1 MRIRELGRIP
11 KSAVFPVIL
20 AFLAGAAA
28 EGGVQSEAATEKVRA
43 YRVAHERDIIGEYL
57 EMLSLPNVAADGPN
71 IRRNAEFIA
80 RMFRRRGFSVR
91 LIEAEGS
98 PPAVL
103 AERLVTGAE
112 TTVALYAHYDGQ
124 PVNPE
129 DWTRDPWQ
137 PVLLDA
143 SLENGGRPVSLEA
156 LPGTGDGEWRIYAR
170 SASDDKA
177 PILAM
182 AAALDALRSN
192 GIPATANLK
201 LLFEGEE
208 EAGSPHL
215 ARILGTEPGLVRA
228 DLWLLCDGP
237 VHPTRRHQVFFGARG
252 VTGLELTVYGPTRPL
267 HSGHYGNWA
276 PNPAMILAH
285 LLAGMR
291 DPDGHITI
299 EGYEDKVRDLT
310 VEERRALAEL
320 PQADDAL
327 RRELGLGRTEG
338 RGKSLAEL
346 IMRPS
351 LNVRGI
357 RSGEVEDKAQN
368 AVPTEARASV
378 DFRLV
383 PDQRPAE
390 VQALVEAHLRSR
402 GFRIVRETPDLKT
415 RLDHPFVAKVRWEE
429 GYPAGRTD
437 MALPVC
443 QAFVRL
449 LDEALEAPVIRVPL
463 SGGSVPMYLFQ
474 TTPET
479 PVVLFPI
486 ANHDN
491 NQHGAD
497 ENIRLQN
504 LWDGI
509 EIFAALFSRLG
520 PVRR

>member
-1 MRIRELGRIP
+1 MTKRERRRCL
-11 KSAVFPVIL
+11 KSAVLPVAVL
-20 AFLAGAAA
+20 LMAGAVA
-28 EGGVQSEAATEKVRA
+28 EGEVQSRAATAQIRA
-43 YRVAHERDIIGEYL
+43 YRVAHEREIIRDYL
-57 EMLSLPNVAADGPN
+57 EMLSLPNVVADGPA

-80 RMFRRRGFSVR
+80 DMFRRRGFAVR
-91 LIEAEGS
+91 LVEAEGS

-103 AERLVTGAE
+103 AERLVAGAE
-112 TTVALYAHYDGQ
+112 ITIALYAHYDGQ
-124 PVNPE
+124 PVNRE

-143 SLENGGRPVSLEA
+143 SLENGGRPVSPEA

-182 AAALDALRSN
+182 AAALDALRST

-215 ARILGTEPGLVRA
+215 ARILGAEPGLVRA

-276 PNPAMILAH
+276 PNPALALAH

-291 DPDGHITI
+291 DLDGNITI
-299 EGYEDKVRDLT
+299 EGYGNRVRELT
-310 VEERRALAEL
+310 VEERHALAAL
-320 PQADDAL
+320 PQADEAL

-368 AVPTEARASV
+368 AIPTEARASL

-402 GFRIVRETPDLKT
+402 GFWIVRETPDLKT
-415 RLDHPFVAKVRWEE
+415 RLENPSIAKVRWEE
-429 GYPAGRTD
+429 GYPAARTD
-437 MALPVC
+437 MALPLC
-443 QAFVRL
+443 QDLVRL

-474 TTPET
+474 TTSAA
-479 PVVLFPI
+479 PVVLFPV

-509 EIFAALFSRLG
+509 EMFAALFSRLG

>member
-1 MRIRELGRIP
+1 MRRDNWRTQKPAAFAI
-11 KSAVFPVIL
+11 IL
-20 AFLAGAAA
+20 ALLAGAAA
-28 EGGVQSEAATEKVRA
+28 EGGILRAAGVEKVRA
-43 YRVAHERDIIGEYL
+43 YRVAHGRAIIGEYL
-57 EMLSLPNVAADGPN
+57 EMLSLPNATADGPD

-80 RMFRRRGFSVR
+80 AMFRRRGLTVR

-103 AERLVTGAE
+103 AEQSVPGAK
-112 TTVALYAHYDGQ
+112 TTIAFYAHYDGQ
-124 PVNPE
+124 PVNRE
-129 DWTRDPWQ
+129 SWTHDPWQ
-137 PVLLDA
+137 PILLNA
-143 SLENGGRPVSLEA
+143 SMENGGQPVPLEA
-156 LPGTGDGEWRIYAR
+156 LPGAGDGEWRIYAR

-182 AAALDALRSN
+182 AAALDALRAA
-192 GIPATANLK
+192 GIPAAANLK
-201 LLFEGEE
+201 LFFEGEE

-215 ARILGTEPGLVRA
+215 ARILAAEPGLLRA

-237 VHPTRRHQVFFGARG
+237 VHSTRRPQVFFGARG
-252 VTGLELTVYGPTRPL
+252 VIGLELTVYGPVRPL

-276 PNPAMILAH
+276 PNPALILAQ

-291 DPDGHITI
+291 DLEGTITI
-299 EGYEDKVRDLT
+299 KGYGDRVRGLT
-310 VEERRALAEL
+310 VEERRALDAL
-320 PQADDAL
+320 PQADEAL

-351 LNVRGI
+351 LNIRGI

-368 AVPTEARASV
+368 AIPTEARASI

-402 GFRIVRETPDLKT
+402 GFRIVRETPALET
-415 RLDHPFVAKVRWEE
+415 RLASPFIAKVRWEE
-429 GYPAGRTD
+429 GYPAARTD
-437 MALPVC
+437 MSLPLC
-443 QAFVRL
+443 RDLVRV
-449 LDEALEAPVIRVPL
+449 LDEALEAPVIRIPL

-474 TTPET
+474 TTPGS

-497 ENIRLQN
+497 ENLRLQN

-509 EIFAALFSRLG
+509 EMFAALFSRLG
-520 PVRR
+520 AVPR